1 LSACRLNVRT
11 LWSRRSSTPT
21 PPGVISISYGECE
34 AHLGSAANKTFDNL
48 YLSAA
53 VMGISVFVSSGDSF
67 GYVCNGNNA
76 KFSTLGLAVNGLAS
90 TWWNDAVGGTDFMES
105 YLNQVGNFWDA
116 SAG

>member
-1 LSACRLNVRT
+1 VIDAPQSKASALSACRLNVWT

-76 KFSTLGLAVNGLAS
+76 KFSTLGLAVGCERGVTS
-90 TWWNDAVGGTDFMES
+90 D
-105 YLNQVGNFWDA
+105 YLN
-116 SAG
+116 